1 MQRTIYLTF
10 SDLNDDA
17 QTEVMSI
24 AENNIREDDEQMAE
38 IKAMCPDMVDEIVRD
53 RAERELYRM
62 EFIFNV

>member
-38 IKAMCPDMVDEIVRD
+38 IKAMNPDMVDEIVRE
-53 RAERELYRM
+53 RAERELYGM